1 MDLVRQATMNNS
13 HWAELLLYERTKRM
27 HITLL
32 TLTLM
37 ITTRIA
43 AYTLP
48 VLPYP
53 ANGLEP
59 IISEETIVNHHGKH
73 LAAYVS
79 NLNRLIPGSEYE
91 GLLVEEIVQQAPD
104 GPIYNNAGQ
113 VMNHRLY
120 FEQFVPV
127 SQYKAPGQRITNAIN
142 YHFGNMEIFK
152 KQMVEAAMSI
162 FGSGWVWL
170 AIDTEGRLQIVK
182 EAGGGNPWR
191 RGLTPILGIDCWE
204 HSWYLDYAFDK
215 AAHYNGL
222 WQIVNWE
229 VIENRLPL

>member
-1 MDLVRQATMNNS
+1 MLTLLS
-13 HWAELLLYERTKRM
+13 LLLMT
-27 HITLL
+27 TLK
-32 TLTLM
+32 M
-37 ITTRIA
+37 V

-53 ANGLEP
+53 LDALEP
-59 IISEETIVNHHGKH
+59 VISEATLTNHHGKH
-73 LAAYVS
+73 FAAYVN
-79 NLNRLIPGSEYE
+79 NLNKLVPGSEYE

-127 SQYKAPGQRITNAIN
+127 SQYKSPGRRLTHAVNF
-142 YHFGNMEIFK
+142 HFGSMDIFK
-152 KQMVEAAMSI
+152 KQMVDAAMGV

-170 AIDTEGRLQIVK
+170 VIDLEGRMQIVK
-182 EAGGGNPWR
+182 EPGGGNPWR
-191 RGLTPILGIDCWE
+191 HGLIPLLGIDCWE

-215 AAHYNGL
+215 AAHYNSL
-222 WQIVNWE
+222 WNIINWD
-229 VIENRLPL
+229 VIESRLPL